1 MRTRIMSLFVVLL
14 LVFSMVLTACS
25 SRQATATSTN
35 TSPTAATAVTSA
47 TTTTPVTSTTPN
59 ASSGQSTNTTA
70 STGSQDL
77 STAVEAVAQKVL
89 PSVVYISVRTV
100 SPTAFGF
107 GQVVQGVGSGVIF
120 DPKGY
125 ILTNDHVVGDAQSI
139 NVVLS
144 DGRKFQAQ
152 LVGRSP
158 QNDIAVIKIDGTNLP
173 VATLGDSDQLKI
185 GQWVVAIGNAL
196 GLEGGPTVTVGIV
209 SALNRTLSAQET
221 GGTTMEHLIQTDAA
235 INPGNSGGPLVD
247 LNGNVIGINT
257 AKIQSAEGIG
267 FAIAINQAKQIV
279 QQLLSGTPQGYLG
292 VSVVTV
298 TPALAARYNL
308 PVNQGV
314 LIVDVAQ
321 GSPAAQAG
329 LQSGDVVVQADGKNM
344 TSASDLEQAI
354 RSHKPGDK
362 LTLTINRNG
371 QQQTITATLGQAP
384 VIK

>member
-1 MRTRIMSLFVVLL
+1 MRARIVSLFVVLI

-25 SRQATATSTN
+25 SKQATATSTN
-35 TSPTAATAVTSA
+35 TSPTAATAVTS

-59 ASSGQSTNTTA
+59 ASSGQSA
-70 STGSQDL
+70 SAAASAGSQDL

-139 NVVLS
+139 TVVLS

-152 LVGRSP
+152 LIGRSP

-292 VSVVTV
+292 VAVVTV

-314 LIVDVAQ
+314 LIVDVSQ

-329 LQSGDVVVQADGKNM
+329 LRPGDVVIQADGKNM
-344 TSASDLEQAI
+344 TSASDLEQTI

>member
-1 MRTRIMSLFVVLL
+1 MRARIVSLFVVLI

-25 SRQATATSTN
+25 SKQATATSTN
-35 TSPTAATAVTSA
+35 TSPTAATAVTS

-59 ASSGQSTNTTA
+59 ASSGQSA
-70 STGSQDL
+70 SAAASAGSQDL

-139 NVVLS
+139 TVVLS

-152 LVGRSP
+152 LIGRSP

-292 VSVVTV
+292 VAVVTV

-314 LIVDVAQ
+314 LIVDVSQ
-321 GSPAAQAG
+321 GSPAAQSG
-329 LQSGDVVVQADGKNM
+329 LRPGDVVIQADGKNM
-344 TSASDLEQAI
+344 TSASDLEQTI